1 MSGGFTSAHLVYLV
15 QSIGWTLV
23 LSVLAFL
30 LGGIGGFCV
39 MLARI
44 SPRAWLSR
52 AGLVYIE
59 AIQGIPLLI
68 LLFIVYFGLSVYGY
82 QVPALVAAGLALM
95 VYSSAYLGDIWRGC
109 IEAMPKPQ
117 WEASECLSLTR
128 WQTLRL
134 VIIPQA
140 MRLALPPT
148 VGFLVQLIKM
158 TSLASVISFVELT
171 RAGQIINNSIFQ
183 PFLIF
188 GLVGAFYFVLCY
200 PLSRWSQSMGTS
212 SMSAIVKVGD
222 IHKSFGSNH
231 VLKGVSFEVNK
242 GEMIAVIGASGSG
255 KSTALRCIDRLETI
269 DQGQIEVC
277 GIRVDDPKVDL
288 HLLRREVGIVFQS
301 YNLFPHLTVEEN
313 IMLALRHVKK
323 MPRDE
328 AHRIALNVLEQVGLA
343 QKVDSYPEQ
352 LSGGQ
357 QQRVAIARSLAM
369 SPKVMLF
376 DEVTSALDP
385 QLTGEVLRVME
396 DLAAD
401 GMTMLLVTHEMAFA
415 KRVADRI
422 IYMHQGK
429 VWEVGDGSM
438 LDAPRTPELRE
449 FLDNGL

>member
-1 MSGGFTSAHLVYLV
+1 
-15 QSIGWTLV
+15 
-23 LSVLAFL
+23 
-30 LGGIGGFCV
+30 
-39 MLARI
+39 
-44 SPRAWLSR
+44 
-52 AGLVYIE
+52 
-59 AIQGIPLLI
+59 
-68 LLFIVYFGLSVYGY
+68 
-82 QVPALVAAGLALM
+82 
-95 VYSSAYLGDIWRGC
+95 
-109 IEAMPKPQ
+109 
-117 WEASECLSLTR
+117 
-128 WQTLRL
+128 
-134 VIIPQA
+134 
-140 MRLALPPT
+140 
-148 VGFLVQLIKM
+148 
-158 TSLASVISFVELT
+158 
-171 RAGQIINNSIFQ
+171 
-183 PFLIF
+183 
-188 GLVGAFYFVLCY
+188 
-200 PLSRWSQSMGTS
+200 
-212 SMSAIVKVGD
+212 MSAIVKVGE
-222 IHKSFGSNH
+222 IHKSFGANH

-269 DQGQIEVC
+269 DKGEIEVC

-323 MPRDE
+323 MSRDE
-328 AHRIALNVLEQVGLA
+328 AKRIAINVLEQVGLG
-343 QKVDSYPEQ
+343 QKADAYPEQ

-429 VWEVGDGSM
+429 VWEVGDGTM
-438 LDAPRTPELRE
+438 LDAPRTPELRA